1 MGMYRL
7 LSAIS
12 PKFLLLLLGLLCL
25 LIVRA
30 SRTNSSSAL
39 GEKHLAIQLMP
50 NWGDPI
56 TFSLIT
62 IDRGQV
68 VAHRKL
74 TRGNFLMIGTGR
86 MRDRFNPDQ
95 RNLFEDAGIQPC
107 DVNFD
112 SINRVH
118 HFACDPMDQ
127 LWKLRYGKHPTMQEE
142 SRGWAAN
149 DNAPD
154 HGQMSMLGQFG
165 IQRLDDLIYGEN
177 VFALLRAIN
186 DESWVQ
192 QYRSQ

>member
-1 MGMYRL
+1 MYRFLKAIRPKVPL
-7 LSAIS
+7 LFI
-12 PKFLLLLLGLLCL
+12 GLLCL
-25 LIVRA
+25 FLAKA
-30 SRTNSSSAL
+30 SRTDSSFAL

-95 RNLFEDAGIQPC
+95 RNLFEEAGIQPC
-107 DVNFD
+107 DVHFD

-118 HFACDPMDQ
+118 RFACDPMDQ
-127 LWKLRYGKHPTMQEE
+127 LWKLRYGKHPTMQVEG
-142 SRGWAAN
+142 RGWAAK

-154 HGQMSMLGQFG
+154 QSQLSMLGQFG

-177 VFALLRAIN
+177 LFALLRAIN